1 MLPSSGTTLAEA
13 WGITEQPLAERI
25 AILEAKMEKVDD
37 FIGRFDRTLEFRF
50 RTQAEMLDER
60 FANILAVMD
69 KRFAQV
75 FSVMDKRFAQVFTL
89 MNKRFAQVDQNFL
102 DVRNDLVAVQKDLS
116 ILREGMKI
124 ILQKL
129 G

>member
-13 WGITEQPLAERI
+13 WGMTEQPLAERI

-37 FIGRFDRTLEFRF
+37 FIGRFDRTLELRF
-50 RTQAEMLDER
+50 RAQAEMLDER
-60 FANILAVMD
+60 FANVLAVMD
-69 KRFAQV
+69 ERFAQV
-75 FSVMDKRFAQVFTL
+75 FSVMDKRFAQVFTV
-89 MNKRFAQVDQNFL
+89 MDKRFL